1 MRTNL
6 GSDRK
11 EGGENGCWIVPQV
24 LWVRSYLRS
33 SLLSAAYQK
42 DKTKIKRTFSKMGF
56 SLSRKFQRKAC
67 IC

>member
-1 MRTNL
+1 ML
-6 GSDRK
+6 DSPSGAV
-11 EGGENGCWIVPQV
+11 GQV
-24 LWVRSYLRS
+24 YLRS

-56 SLSRKFQRKAC
+56 FPFPESFQRKAC